1 MMEPMPHVPTQTDL
15 TRRHRHVAGVCVGV
29 GLVMLGAAFAAVPL
43 YQLFC
48 QVTGYAGTTQRAIV
62 PSNVVVDQMM
72 RVRFDAHVAPGLP
85 WTFEPVQRVVDVKLG
100 ENTLAFYRVTN
111 TSDRITKGTATYNVT
126 PDQAGIFF
134 NKVACFC
141 FTEQTLAPGQ
151 SIEMPVSFFVDPALA
166 TDKDNKTLKHL
177 TLSYTFFP
185 VGPAKPGT

>member
-1 MMEPMPHVPTQTDL
+1 MELMPHEPARADL
-15 TRRHRHVAGVCVGV
+15 TRRHRRVAGICAGV
-29 GLVMLGAAFAAVPL
+29 GLAMLGAAYAAVPL

-62 PSNVVVDQMM
+62 PSSVVVDQVM

-85 WTFEPVQRVVDVKLG
+85 WTFEPVERVVDVKLG
-100 ENTLAFYRVTN
+100 ENALAFYRATN
-111 TSDRITKGTATYNVT
+111 TSDRTIKGTATYNVT
-126 PDQAGIFF
+126 PDQAGIYF

-177 TLSYTFFP
+177 TLSYTFFA
-185 VGPAKPGT
+185 VGPVKPGT